1 MPVALKPYRDDE
13 LRNLRGD
20 DQQGPYEEHDRVC
33 RYDVYNDLGEPDRGN
48 PRPVLGGSADHPYPR
63 RCRTGR
69 KPASTGALVLFKKIS
84 AILLL
89 PLTRG
94 SRSHADP
101 QSETLAA
108 GLTDADL
115 AADPNSESRLSLVE
129 QIYVPRDERFGHLK
143 MSDFLGYSIKA
154 ISQGIVPAVRTYV
167 DTTPG
172 EFDSFQD
179 ILNLYEGGI
188 KLPRIQALE
197 DMRRLFP
204 LQLVKDLLPAGGDY
218 LLKLPIPQIIKGGA
232 HRSC

>member
-1 MPVALKPYRDDE
+1 M
-13 LRNLRGD
+13 G
-20 DQQGPYEEHDRVC
+20 
-33 RYDVYNDLGEPDRGN
+33 
-48 PRPVLGGSADHPYPR
+48 
-63 RCRTGR
+63 
-69 KPASTGALVLFKKIS
+69 
-84 AILLL
+84 
-89 PLTRG
+89 
-94 SRSHADP
+94 P

-218 LLKLPIPQIIKGGA
+218 LLKLPIPQIIKGTRA
-232 HRSC
+232 HHAEF